1 MIFTTAYMANYI
13 EDNFG
18 YNSWKTGIDILR
30 FNFLLIFI
38 SLRDGVKKLIG
49 SLFYRILIYILINN
63 FIDIYFGY
71 TTWSWND
78 FLTVFVTIIEYCI
91 EYRKHK
97 KLQHS

>member
-38 SLRDGVKKLIG
+38 ALRDGVKKLIG

-63 FIDIYFGY
+63 FIDKYFGY

-78 FLTVFVTIIEYCI
+78 CLTVFITIIEYYI
-91 EYRKHK
+91 EYIKPK